1 MLRRDDDR
9 AQVFKIAKQMTTTN
23 QDTVGEKCVRNDK
36 SDLATS
42 NQGKHL
48 AWKEHYQKLLKEEF
62 DWNKDNFSVNS
73 SIIGPHPQ
81 IDEESVRKTL
91 HKER

>member
-9 AQVFKIAKQMTTTN
+9 VQVFKIAKQMTTTN
-23 QDTVGEKCVRNDK
+23 QDTVGEKCVRNDR

-42 NQGKHL
+42 DQEKHL

-62 DWNKDNFSVNS
+62 DWDKDNFSVNS
-73 SIIGPHPQ
+73 SIIGPRPQ
-81 IDEESVRKTL
+81 IGDKSVRKTL
-91 HKER
+91 HKVR